1 MKKARPLPKSSLL
14 PEKSGGFDLI
24 EMMVDNKSMIRKK
37 KVRSN
42 YIKVLL
48 LILQYTTNTTILF
61 LSLLIVT
68 YMVFTFSHLPILEK
82 LLHAYYPLTTAYY
95 TL

>member
-48 LILQYTTNTTILF
+48 LILLF
-61 LSLLIVT
+61 S
-68 YMVFTFSHLPILEK
+68 
-82 LLHAYYPLTTAYY
+82 
-95 TL
+95 